1 MTESNPEDEIDAGSS
16 NPSSEKVDSDS
27 SIPEIANSMMTVLLP
42 RALPLLKTFSRRK
55 RNKLK
60 PLEKSKDIC
69 MDENGMNK
77 KRSLAVLSHGNLL
90 TYKLS
95 FKLFPTV
102 HTNLCTSYIV
112 ISSSLWMR
120 NLAFSFFPI

>member
-1 MTESNPEDEIDAGSS
+1 MTESNPEDEMDAGSS

-60 PLEKSKDIC
+60 PLEKSEDIC

-102 HTNLCTSYIV
+102 DTNLSTSYIA
-112 ISSSLWMR
+112 ISSHSR
-120 NLAFSFFPI
+120 